1 MVSAEKRQ
9 LEFADRLRQF
19 RSSSGFGTGKDF
31 AEHIG
36 WQASKVSRIEN
47 GRTLPSDADVA
58 EWLRAVKVSESEADS
73 VRDELREI
81 RLARDRWRRQ
91 LREGHAD
98 RQRREAEAEQEAT
111 RLVSVEF
118 FVVPGLAQ
126 AADYARH
133 LFVMAARLHET
144 PSDTEAAV
152 AERIRRQ
159 AVLYDST
166 KTVEILVGES
176 ALRYPICPAPIMRA
190 QVDRLLGLLD
200 LRHVRLGI
208 VPLDTELP
216 TITMHGYAILD
227 DEVTVEINHTELR
240 ITDVDDVELY
250 ERITA
255 DLWRIALEGDEARAM
270 LRKGYRA

>member
-19 RSSSGFGTGKDF
+19 RASSGFGTGKDF

-58 EWLRAVKVSESEADS
+58 DWLRALKVSEPETASM
-73 VRDELREI
+73 RDELREI
-81 RLARDRWRRQ
+81 RLARDRWRQQ
-91 LREGHAD
+91 LRRGHAD
-98 RQRREAEAEQEAT
+98 RQRQEAAAEQLAT

-118 FVVPGLAQ
+118 FVIPGLAQ

-133 LFVMAARLHET
+133 LFSMAAQLHET
-144 PSDTEAAV
+144 PADTEAAV

-166 KTVEILVGES
+166 KTVEILIGES
-176 ALRYPICPAPIMRA
+176 ALRYPICPPPVMRA

-200 LRHVRLGI
+200 LQHVRLGI
-208 VPLDTELP
+208 IPLDTELP
-216 TITMHGYAILD
+216 TITMHGYLIVD
-227 DEVTVEINHTELR
+227 DEVIVEINHTEIR
-240 ITDVDDVELY
+240 ISEPDDIELY

-255 DLWRIALEGDEARAM
+255 DLWRIAAEGDDARAL
-270 LRKGYRA
+270 LRRIGRA